1 MLDPHLTHHL
11 QKVLHAGMLLWGDV
25 HTEEVSFFFF
35 DGCCCGTNLFERAR
49 TFIFSHSRRNTLS
62 LIMFGN
68 LYVGLTDPLPLSKK
82 LDGVNRQ
89 LYERSRKAGEINIV
103 SYLLIGLVF
112 GLLMY
117 FSRYEDERNAP
128 LQIGLPILYGVV
140 LSLMTWIWYQFPFVV
155 LQAA

>member
-1 MLDPHLTHHL
+1 
-11 QKVLHAGMLLWGDV
+11 
-25 HTEEVSFFFF
+25 
-35 DGCCCGTNLFERAR
+35 
-49 TFIFSHSRRNTLS
+49 
-62 LIMFGN
+62 MFGN